1 MGFETCPQCHQSLY
15 ILISEAQLYGGEW
28 QTLYIVELY
37 NVYVGG
43 GLYEET
49 SLLLLATVVC
59 CSIHESLSV
68 ISGHAVHAHGG
79 HRQNE
84 P

>member
-1 MGFETCPQCHQSLY
+1 MH
-15 ILISEAQLYGGEW
+15 
-28 QTLYIVELY
+28 
-37 NVYVGG
+37 G

-49 SLLLLATVVC
+49 SSLLLLAIATVVC

-68 ISGHAVHAHGG
+68 ISGHAAHAHGG
-79 HRQNE
+79 HRHNE